1 MTALVSSAEF
11 DGEHLFELM
20 VAEARQTR

>member
-1 MTALVSSAEF
+1 MTALVSSAKF
-11 DGEHLFELM
+11 DGEHLFGLM